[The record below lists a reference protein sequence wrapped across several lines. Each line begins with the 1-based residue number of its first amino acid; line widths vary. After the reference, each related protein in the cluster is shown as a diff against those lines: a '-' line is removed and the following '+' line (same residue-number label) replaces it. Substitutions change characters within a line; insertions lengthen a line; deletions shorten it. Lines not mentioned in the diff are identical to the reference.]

1 MSSLDCAATRALDN
15 FEACVTS
22 SLSCSF
28 SRICHRTRSKLANR
42 EATNVVG
49 EDNTD
54 ADHQIY
60 EDLNLV
66 PLNGCQPWKTGND
79 KMCRRCYQWTETLPH
94 VINHCGVHSHTW
106 QLRHNAIVER
116 VLKAISPKASI
127 LSVNQNVCGT
137 TLTEDIVAQVGKKV
151 LLIDITCP
159 FEGGTAFTAAW
170 EAKCSKYEPR
180 IPLYQ
185 VQGLTA
191 SVVPFLVEYLK
202 MLYSFLED
210 RKVSLGD
217 VEHTY
222 NNKGIP
228 QGSCLDPI
236 LWNIFI
242 NDILELDLGRMPT
255 YKLLQRRCQIDP
267 QLFKSSKP

>member
-49 EDNTD
+49 EDNTG

-94 VINHCGVHSHTW
+94 VINHCGIHSHTW

-191 SVVPFLVEYLK
+191 SVVPFLVDIENAFNSANWQILKYKISKLRIPEYLK
-202 MLYSFLED
+202 RMLYSFLED

-217 VEHTY
+217 VEHIHTTKAFHRDPAWIQY
-222 NNKGIP
+222 YGI
-228 QGSCLDPI
+228 
-236 LWNIFI
+236 
-242 NDILELDLGRMPT
+242 
-255 YKLLQRRCQIDP
+255 
-267 QLFKSSKP
+267 SS